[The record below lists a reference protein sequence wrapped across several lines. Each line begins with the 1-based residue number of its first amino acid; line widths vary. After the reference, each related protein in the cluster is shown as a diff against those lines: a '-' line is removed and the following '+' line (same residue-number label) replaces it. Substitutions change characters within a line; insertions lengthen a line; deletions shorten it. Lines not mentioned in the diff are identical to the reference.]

1 MRLLAAIACIA
12 AALAGCSS
20 QSTTES
26 RPVTD
31 NTAADGRRR
40 AEVHTALAG
49 EYYSRG
55 NFTIA
60 LAEVRSALKDDSTY
74 FPAYNM
80 QGLVYM
86 ELREDAQARA
96 SFDEALRLSPNNA
109 EVLNN
114 FGWFLCLRN
123 DTTRG
128 LDMMHRAASDTL
140 YPTPE
145 KAYLSAGLCL
155 RRLGRSQEAEDQ
167 LRRAVLI
174 RPDLIGALFNLA
186 AITFERGALKDAE
199 TYLLRY
205 MRLTGAPSL
214 DALVMGVKIARGLND
229 SAAEQSY
236 LQQLRRR
243 FPDAPEAQAVLERRP

>member
-1 MRLLAAIACIA
+1 MRIALAIAILAAV
-12 AALAGCSS
+12 LAGCAS
-20 QSTTES
+20 QSTTET

-31 NTAADGRRR
+31 NRAADGRRR
-40 AEVHTALAG
+40 AELHTLLAG

-55 NFTIA
+55 NFTVA
-60 LAEVRSALKDDSTY
+60 LAEARSALKDDPSY
-74 FPAYNM
+74 FPAYNI
-80 QGLVYM
+80 QGLIYM
-86 ELREDAQARA
+86 EVHEDAQARE
-96 SFDEALRLSPNNA
+96 SFNQALKLSPNNA

-123 DTTRG
+123 DTERG
-128 LDMMHRAASDTL
+128 LEMIHRATTDNF

-145 KAYLSAGLCL
+145 KAFLSAGLCL
-155 RRLGRSQEAEDQ
+155 RRLGRTQEAEEQ

-186 AITFERGALKDAE
+186 AITYERGALKDAE

-205 MRLTGAPSL
+205 MRLTGSPSL
-214 DALVMGVKIARGLND
+214 EALTMGVRIARGLND
-229 SAAEQSY
+229 SSAEQSY

-243 FPDAPEAQAVLERRP
+243 FPDAPEARELLEKRP